1 MLHNQYGDVCCLP
14 VCLWLFQTKLNTL
27 PASLEYVFICG
38 AFHSLSVLCYIAVLS
53 LTTQPCFSFSLL
65 FCPLFLLF
73 HYFPFFQSLLK
84 PFLMSSY
91 PKPNLL
97 FFPLFKSLR
106 WFIKTDKT
114 PTYFTSQHS
123 EEVFLL
129 LCSCGGICIS
139 VRSGVCVCVSDLWL
153 CLCVCIWCGARSRA
167 VSHHLLAPRQQ
178 HLHT

>member
-14 VCLWLFQTKLNTL
+14 VCLWLFQTKLNTHRI

-38 AFHSLSVLCYIAVLS
+38 AFHSLSVLCYTAILS
-53 LTTQPCFSFSLL
+53 LTTQPCFSFSPLL
-65 FCPLFLLF
+65 PPASFVPLLS
-73 HYFPFFQSLLK
+73 FFQSLLK

-106 WFIKTDKT
+106 CFIKTDKT

-129 LCSCGGICIS
+129 LCNCGEICIS
-139 VRSGVCVCVSDLWL
+139 VRSGVCDCVSDL
-153 CLCVCIWCGARSRA
+153 
-167 VSHHLLAPRQQ
+167 
-178 HLHT
+178 

>member
-1 MLHNQYGDVCCLP
+1 MLSACLSAAFPNKTKHSPYSCFLGVCIH
-14 VCLWLFQTKLNTL
+14 LW
-27 PASLEYVFICG
+27 G
-38 AFHSLSVLCYIAVLS
+38 
-53 LTTQPCFSFSLL
+53 FSFSFCLVLYCNFVTHYSTMFLFFSPLL
-65 FCPLFLLF
+65 PPVSFVPLLS
-73 HYFPFFQSLLK
+73 FFQSLLK

-129 LCSCGGICIS
+129 LCNCGEICIS
-139 VRSGVCVCVSDLWL
+139 VRSGVCDCVSDLWL
-153 CLCVCIWCGARSRA
+153 SVCACIWCGARSRA